1 MTKREY
7 VTTAIFAAAI
17 IYCFV
22 FVFYRS
28 QILSLALAP
37 LALLYPKM
45 RCKKIAERKRGELK
59 RQFRDMLYSMSSSL
73 MAGKPLE
80 SVFTDVRDDLEVL
93 YPDEET
99 PIRKEV
105 SVILRKIALNE
116 SVEDALG
123 DLAARSKIDDI
134 ESFCNVIITCRR
146 TGGNLVE
153 IVKNTSNIIGD
164 KLEIKQEIDIMLAA
178 RRFEKNILNLMP
190 VVLIVVL
197 SFVAGDYIEP
207 VFTTGTGRMVM
218 TASVLLMLASWFIAG
233 RITDI
238 KL

>member
-7 VTTAIFAAAI
+7 IATVLFAIAI
-17 IYCFV
+17 IYCFA
-22 FVFYRS
+22 FIFYRS
-28 QILSLALAP
+28 HILSLVLTP
-37 LALLYPKM
+37 LALFYPKM
-45 RCKKIAERKRGELK
+45 RCKKIAERKRGDLK

-80 SVFTDVRDDLEVL
+80 SVFSDVRDDLEVL

-105 SVILRKIALNE
+105 GVILRKIALNE
-116 SVEDALG
+116 SVEDALD
-123 DLAARSKIDDI
+123 DLSKRSKIDDI

-178 RRFEKNILNLMP
+178 RRFEKNILNVMP
-190 VVLIVVL
+190 IVMILVLT
-197 SFVAGDYIEP
+197 FVAGDYIEP
-207 VFTTGTGRMVM
+207 VFTTVTGRMVM
-218 TASVLLMLASWFIAG
+218 TASVLLMLISWFIAG
-233 RITDI
+233 KITDI